1 MMERKQ
7 NFYIE
12 PIIIA
17 LQKRDKKMLHQQ
29 LERLQ
34 PYDWGQIF
42 FQLNTV
48 YRRYFIELLSIDDIG
63 ELLKELDPTEQQE
76 VLRVLGPDKTVQV
89 LNQMPSDDVADLLGE
104 LEEPHVQS
112 LLKDMERV
120 EADKVRALLHY
131 PEDTAG
137 GKMTS
142 EFVAIYDHFSVE
154 EVIQYLRR
162 EAPTAETVY
171 YVYVVDADDRLVG
184 VVSLRELLIAQ
195 PETKVRDIMYER
207 VISVPADMDQE
218 EAAKIME
225 QYDFLAVPVIDS
237 DQRLLGI
244 ITVDDMIDVLIE
256 EAHEDLSKLSAVS
269 YPEKEVLIP
278 PFASAGRRLPWL
290 ILLLII
296 GMMTASLVGYFEQT
310 IEKVAVLTFFMPMI
324 AGMTGNTGTQSLA
337 LVIRGLTSGQ
347 LTRDKYW
354 QILRQEGL
362 AGIII
367 STVCSLLIVGM
378 ILLWRQDLYLGLVVG
393 SSLWF
398 TLLIGTLAGT
408 IIPILLQ
415 LLKIDPAVASV
426 PLITTLNDVFSLLI
440 YFGIATLF
448 LNHLL

>member
-269 YPEKEVLIP
+269 YPEKEVLSP

-415 LLKIDPAVASV
+415 LLKIDPAVASG
-426 PLITTLNDVFSLLI
+426 PLITTLNDVFSLLV